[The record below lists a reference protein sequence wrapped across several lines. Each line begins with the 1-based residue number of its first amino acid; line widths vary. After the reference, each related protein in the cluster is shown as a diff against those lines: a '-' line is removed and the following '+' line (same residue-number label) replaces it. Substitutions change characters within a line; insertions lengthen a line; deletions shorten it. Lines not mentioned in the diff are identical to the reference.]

1 MKTVYIGKDKPHI
14 TMVNEESKL
23 GVGGIEDVIMY
34 TQLSNVKQ
42 QYILLANTNE
52 CGRTILYQIPDRE
65 SNSN

>member
-14 TMVNEESKL
+14 TMVKEESKL

-52 CGRTILYQIPDRE
+52 CERTILYQIPDRK